1 MEKLKKYN
9 QRLLAIIGTLS
20 VIILLGITIMGTIAI
35 IKELTRPKYVPVD
48 DSITIE
54 TLSED
59 SIKYRDQ
66 SITFETPILVD
77 TVGFNYLVP
86 VSQIKLRVPEYYD
99 NSSLGLI
106 AEEGIIINDKPYYGS
121 YRREGY
127 YNNFIIQNQRTGKQT
142 ILFEEKTFLSSYQ
155 FFKVNSNVYIMFVGA
170 NVDSNKDKKLNFSD
184 LKSFYFYD
192 LSKDKMTKIQF
203 DNMSLQDFHMTY
215 NSSLINLEFAL
226 DKNKNGEINESE
238 EPIYIKT
245 FNYQSGK
252 VTDLIDQEIMQQVQR
267 TID

>member
-9 QRLLAIIGTLS
+9 QRLLAIIGTLA
-20 VIILLGITIMGTIAI
+20 VLLLLGLTIVSIVAL
-35 IKELTRPKYVPVD
+35 IKELTRPKYVQVD
-48 DSITIE
+48 DSITID
-54 TLSED
+54 TPSED

-66 SITFETPILVD
+66 SITFENPILVD
-77 TVGFNYLVP
+77 TLGFNYLVP
-86 VSQIKLRVPEYYD
+86 VSQIKLKVPEYYNQYD
-99 NSSLGLI
+99 LI
-106 AEEGIIINDKPYYGS
+106 ASDGISYEKEYYTS

-127 YNNFIIQNQRTGKQT
+127 YNNFIIHNQKTGKQT

-155 FFKVNSNVYIMFVGA
+155 FFKADSNVYIMFVGA
-170 NVDSNKDKKLNFSD
+170 NADSNKDKKLNFRD

-192 LSKDKMTKIQF
+192 LNKDKITKIQF
-203 DNMSLQDFHMTY
+203 DNMSLYDFHMTY

-238 EPIYIKT
+238 EPVFIKT
-245 FNYQSGK
+245 FNYHSRE